1 MVDEVEM
8 GLYNMGFSC
17 SLFGHIIG
25 LVISNDVCVGFDFA
39 DVILWWEF

>member
-8 GLYNMGFSC
+8 SFYDMGFLC

-25 LVISNDVCVGFDFA
+25 LVISNDVCVGFDHA
-39 DVILWWEF
+39 YVILRWEF